1 MAAFATEFPPLNLHP
16 TLSPLTSPSLLALRR
31 CTGPARRFSQWFVGI
46 FIASV
51 AFGASARTP
60 VAALDLEGYSD
71 ASGAI
76 SVQHKG
82 DTVDPYFALQALL
95 LAHSHGLDISK
106 PAKAWGAW
114 LIQRQKPDATFD
126 RFCRNGPVWAA
137 CKTADA
143 DDSLLGLW
151 LAFTDTLPAQE
162 RNQPAWV
169 RSRKATS
176 TALAKLVDTNQGIYL
191 VSPVYQHGLF
201 MDNLELW
208 EYPFTHRAAQS
219 ARHPSF
225 TKTLASV
232 FWDDQRKRFLVS
244 TQPGQRD
251 TAHAFYPDAVAQIFP
266 LLVRFPHIPGG
277 AKAHYRRWMA
287 DHRNEWLAQ
296 VKDDFAWG
304 LVAIVALQQ
313 NDIPSARCW
322 LKTTLPH
329 RHSAHWTV
337 TDEVT
342 AQILKAR
349 SIKPA
354 PETTDCTAPKN
365 SPTQSP

>member
-1 MAAFATEFPPLNLHP
+1 MNPY
-16 TLSPLTSPSLLALRR
+16 PSSSSSRHSAW
-31 CTGPARRFSQWFVGI
+31 PARPFLKWFAGI
-46 FIASV
+46 AITWA
-51 AFGASARTP
+51 AIGAPSRAQ
-60 VAALDLEGYSD
+60 AAVLDLEGYSD

-114 LIQRQKPDATFD
+114 LVQRQKPDATFD

-143 DDSLLGLW
+143 DDSQLGLW
-151 LAFTDTLPAQE
+151 MAFMDTMPALQ
-162 RNQPAWV
+162 RSQPAWV
-169 RSRKATS
+169 RSRTATS
-176 TALAKLVDTNQGIYL
+176 AALSKLVDPGKGIYL
-191 VSPVYQHGLF
+191 VSPVYQHGLL

-208 EYPFTHRAAQS
+208 EYAFTHRAAQS

-232 FWDDQRKRFLVS
+232 FWDEQRKRFLVS

-266 LLVRFPHIPGG
+266 LLVRFPLIPGG
-277 AKAHYRRWMA
+277 AKAHYRSWMEE
-287 DHRNEWLAQ
+287 HRNEWLAQ
-296 VKDDFAWG
+296 VKNDFAWG

-322 LKTTLPH
+322 LQSALPH

-337 TDEVT
+337 TDEVA
-342 AQILKAR
+342 AQILQAR
-349 SIKPA
+349 AITPA
-354 PETTDCTAPKN
+354 AETTACTGPSN
-365 SPTQSP
+365 SSIPSS

>member
-1 MAAFATEFPPLNLHP
+1 MAFDATEIPLNTDAPTRQRPPLWSVRSCLHWCAG
-16 TLSPLTSPSLLALRR
+16 SAVAWAAMAMPLDAQ
-31 CTGPARRFSQWFVGI
+31 A
-46 FIASV
+46 
-51 AFGASARTP
+51 
-60 VAALDLEGYSD
+60 AALNLKGYAD

-76 SVQHKG
+76 SVQHLG

-95 LAHSHGLDISK
+95 LAHSHGLDIAQ

-114 LIQRQKPDATFD
+114 LVQRQKPDATFD

-143 DDSLLGLW
+143 DDSVLGLW
-151 LAFTDTLPAQE
+151 LAFMDTLPAAE
-162 RNQPAWV
+162 RSQPTLV
-169 RSRKATS
+169 RSRAATS
-176 TALAKLVDTNQGIYL
+176 VALAKLVDPQQGIYL

-208 EYPFTHRAAQS
+208 AHAFTHRAAQN
-219 ARHPSF
+219 ARHPQF

-232 FWDDQRKRFLVS
+232 FWDDQRKRYLVS

-251 TAHAFYPDAVAQIFP
+251 TVHAFYPDAVAQIFP
-266 LLVRFPHIPGG
+266 LLVKFPLIPGG
-277 AKAHYRRWMA
+277 ATAHYRRWMA
-287 DHRNEWLAQ
+287 EHREEWLAQ

-313 NDIPSARCW
+313 GDIPSARCW
-322 LKTTLPH
+322 LQTALPH

-337 TDEVT
+337 TDEVS
-342 AQILKAR
+342 AQILEAR
-349 SIKPA
+349 AISPA
-354 PETTDCTAPKN
+354 PATTACTAPSH
-365 SPTQSP
+365 SPKQSP

>member
-1 MAAFATEFPPLNLHP
+1 MALNMSAHATDLPLNPH
-16 TLSPLTSPSLLALRR
+16 SPPRSRRSLWRPRQCLQRLVRSAI
-31 CTGPARRFSQWFVGI
+31 TWAAIG
-46 FIASV
+46 AS
-51 AFGASARTP
+51 FGAP
-60 VAALDLEGYSD
+60 AATLDLAGYSD

-76 SVQHKG
+76 TVQHGG

-95 LAHSHGLDISK
+95 LAHGHGLDISA

-114 LIQRQKPDATFD
+114 LLPRQKPDATFD

-143 DDSLLGLW
+143 DDSQLGLW
-151 LAFTDTLPAQE
+151 LAFMDTLPAAQ
-162 RNQPAWV
+162 RSQAAWV
-169 RSRKATS
+169 RSRTATS
-176 TALAKLVDTNQGIYL
+176 AALAKLVDPGKGIYL
-191 VSPVYQHGLF
+191 VSPVYQYGLL

-208 EYPFTHRAAQS
+208 EYAFTHRAAES

-232 FWDDQRKRFLVS
+232 FWDGQRKRFLVS

-251 TAHAFYPDAVAQIFP
+251 TTHAFYPDAVAQIFP
-266 LLVRFPHIPGG
+266 LLVRFPLIPGG
-277 AKAHYRRWMA
+277 ARAHYRRWMEE
-287 DHRNEWLAQ
+287 HRTEWLAQ
-296 VKDDFAWG
+296 VKGDFAWG

-322 LKTTLPH
+322 LQTALPH

-337 TDEVT
+337 TDEVA
-342 AQILKAR
+342 AQILQAR
-349 SIKPA
+349 AIAPA
-354 PETTDCTAPKN
+354 PETTACTVPSN
-365 SPTQSP
+365 SSHPAS